1 MARKEFAGA
10 GKAWLNGTLVAD
22 ATSIDVTIGGNS
34 SRVNTTGG
42 NNGEIIVDPNMMKV
56 SVQNAVPK
64 TGTAVRDISR
74 AREAKVDVTLK
85 VQIGNNVRTG
95 RGKITSE
102 KLSGAPGKGEF
113 SFEFEGDAQS
123 VG

>member
-1 MARKEFAGA
+1 MAREEFSG
-10 GKAWLNGTLVAD
+10 GGRLWIDGTLVAI

-34 SRVNTTGG
+34 SRIVTTGG
-42 NNGEIIVDPNMMKV
+42 LTGEVTSDPTMMKV
-56 SVQNAVPK
+56 SVQGAIPK
-64 TGTAVRDISR
+64 TGTSVRTVSRKRETKTDI
-74 AREAKVDVTLK
+74 TLK

-113 SFEFEGDAQS
+113 SFDFEGDAQS